1 MDVSG
6 FAEQPLAQFEA
17 EMVFHW
23 NMTGSAAMKSTQKRP
38 GMAALNLPASFAIRA
53 P

>member
-23 NMTGSAAMKSTQKRP
+23 NMTGSAATKSTQN
-38 GMAALNLPASFAIRA
+38 APAWRR
-53 P
+53 